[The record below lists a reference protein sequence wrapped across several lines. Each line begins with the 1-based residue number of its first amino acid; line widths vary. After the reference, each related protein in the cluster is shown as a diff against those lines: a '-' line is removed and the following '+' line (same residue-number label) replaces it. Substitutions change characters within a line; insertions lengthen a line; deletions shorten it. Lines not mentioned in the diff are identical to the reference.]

1 MRAVTVREGV
11 LEVAEQPAPEP
22 GRGQVRLRVTRA
34 GICGSDLHARHHAD
48 AAADVAAEV
57 GYPDFMRRGN
67 AVVLGHEFTGVVD
80 AYGAGCRRRW
90 AVGQPLV
97 ALPII
102 KDGDKIQMTGLSPHA
117 PGAYAEYVLVAE
129 DAAMPVP
136 DGLDPDLAALTEPL
150 AVARHAVNRGEV
162 TKRDVA
168 VVVGCGP
175 IGLAVILMLKAA
187 GVRKVIAS
195 DYSPGRR
202 DLATACGADVVVDP
216 ARESPWDLLAQEKG
230 MVTSATTLF
239 GEGLDALHQLRR
251 VPRLPWWTAVR
262 AAQRLGLTP
271 RGPVVFECVGVP
283 GVIDDIVTHAPFL
296 SRVVVVGV
304 CMEPDTFR
312 PTMAVNKELDLRFSF
327 CYDPVE
333 FRETLHLIAD
343 GSVDPRPLVTG
354 VVGLDGVADAF
365 DDLATAERHAK
376 ILIDPQIRA

>member
-1 MRAVTVREGV
+1 MRAVTVHEGK
-11 LEVAEQPAPEP
+11 LEVAELPLPEP

-48 AAADVAAEV
+48 ATADVAAEV
-57 GYPDFMRRGN
+57 GYPDFMRR
-67 AVVLGHEFTGVVD
+67 AHTVVLGHEFTGAVD
-80 AYGAGCRRRW
+80 AYGPGCRRRW
-90 AVGQPLV
+90 AVGQPVV
-97 ALPII
+97 ALPIVR
-102 KDGDKIQMTGLSPHA
+102 DGDRIQMTGLSPHA

-129 DAAMPVP
+129 DVAMPVP
-136 DGLDPDLAALTEPL
+136 EGLDPDLAALTEPL
-150 AVARHAVNRGEV
+150 AVARHAVNRGDV
-162 TKRDVA
+162 SKRDAA

-187 GVRKVIAS
+187 GVRRVIAS
-195 DYSPGRR
+195 DYSAGRR
-202 DLATACGADVVVDP
+202 ELAAACGADEVVDP
-216 ARESPWDLLAQEKG
+216 AQESPWDLVAEEKG

-239 GEGLDALHQLRR
+239 GEGLSALHQLRR
-251 VPRLPWWTAVR
+251 IPRLPWWSVVK

-343 GSVDPRPLVTG
+343 GTVDPRPLVTG
-354 VVGLDGVADAF
+354 VVGLDGVAEAF
-365 DDLATAERHAK
+365 ETLAAADKHAK
-376 ILIDPQIRA
+376 ILIDPRA

>member
-1 MRAVTVREGV
+1 MRAVTVHEGV
-11 LEVAEQPAPEP
+11 LEVADVPLPEP
-22 GRGQVRLRVTRA
+22 RRGQVRLRVTRA
-34 GICGSDLHARHHAD
+34 GICGSDLHARHSAD
-48 AAADVAAEV
+48 TAADVAAEV
-57 GYPDFMRRGN
+57 GYPDFMRRDHT
-67 AVVLGHEFTGVVD
+67 VVLGHEFTGVVD
-80 AYGAGCRRRW
+80 AYGPGCRRRW
-90 AVGQPLV
+90 DVGQALV
-97 ALPII
+97 ALPLLRE
-102 KDGDKIQMTGLSPHA
+102 GDTIQMTGLSPHA

-150 AVARHAVNRGEV
+150 AVARHAVNRGDV
-162 TKRDVA
+162 GKRDVA

-175 IGLAVILMLKAA
+175 IGLAVVLMLKAA
-187 GVRKVIAS
+187 GVRRVIAS
-195 DYSPGRR
+195 DFSAGRR
-202 DLATACGADVVVDP
+202 ELARACGADVVVDP
-216 ARESPWDLLAQEKG
+216 AQQSPWSVLADEKG

-251 VPRLPWWTAVR
+251 VPRLPWWSVVS
-262 AAQRLGLTP
+262 AAKRLGLMP

-304 CMEPDTFR
+304 CMEPDSFR

-343 GSVDPRPLVTG
+343 GTVDPRPLVTG

-365 DDLATAERHAK
+365 EELGTAEQHAK
-376 ILIDPQIRA
+376 ILIDPQA

>member
-1 MRAVTVREGV
+1 MRAVTVHEGE
-11 LEVAEQPAPEP
+11 LEVAELPLPEP

-48 AAADVAAEV
+48 ATADVAAEV
-57 GYPDFMRRGN
+57 GYPDFMRR
-67 AVVLGHEFTGVVD
+67 AHTVVLGHEFTGTVD
-80 AYGAGCRRRW
+80 AYGPGCRRRW
-90 AVGQPLV
+90 DIGQPLV
-97 ALPII
+97 ALPLL
-102 KDGDKIQMTGLSPHA
+102 KDGDAIQMTGLSPHA

-150 AVARHAVNRGEV
+150 AVARHAVNRGDV
-162 TKRDVA
+162 GRRDVA

-175 IGLAVILMLKAA
+175 IGLAVVLMLKAA
-187 GVRKVIAS
+187 GVRRVVAS
-195 DYSPGRR
+195 DLSAARR
-202 DLATACGADVVVDP
+202 ELAAACGADVVVDP
-216 ARESPWDLLAQEKG
+216 RETSPWDVVGEEKG

-239 GEGLDALHQLRR
+239 GEGMDALHQLRR
-251 VPRLPWWTAVR
+251 VPRLPWWSVIR

-304 CMEPDTFR
+304 CMEPDSFR
-312 PTMAVNKELDLRFSF
+312 PTMAVNKELELRFSF

-333 FRETLHLIAD
+333 FRETLHLVAD
-343 GSVDPRPLVTG
+343 GTVDPRPLVTG
-354 VVGLDGVADAF
+354 VVGLDGVAEAF
-365 DDLATAERHAK
+365 ETLGGAERHAK
-376 ILIDPQIRA
+376 ILIDPWA